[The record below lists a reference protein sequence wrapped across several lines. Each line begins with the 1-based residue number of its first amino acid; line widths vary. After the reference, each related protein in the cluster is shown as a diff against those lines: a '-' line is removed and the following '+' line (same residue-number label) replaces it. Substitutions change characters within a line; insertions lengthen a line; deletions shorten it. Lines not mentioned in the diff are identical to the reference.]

1 MRAWPILAVALSAA
15 LLASCSTETTDPVFD
30 NPLDPGSS
38 LDIPAPEAV
47 SVIVGNNE
55 VRLSWEAPEGETPDR
70 YLVMRRRL
78 DVAVPEEMKEVAR
91 VIEPS
96 YVDHQVRNN
105 RYYAYEIAAGRGTR
119 FGKRSE
125 EIQATPGLFS
135 IALANDAPRTNQRSV
150 QAGLSAPDIVEAVQL
165 AEDAAFTGAAWRPY
179 SPTLTWSLSLG
190 DGEKTVYARYRQSDG
205 TESVTCFDAIVL
217 DTHALISVVSFDGS
231 NIRAPGEVVHFLV
244 DTGESGGEAT
254 IEVPGFFTATPLF
267 DDGTNGDAVAGDGA
281 YERDVTLPGGTV
293 TMGALVRGRFTDAA
307 GNVATALEATRTLT
321 VRKPPTAIVL
331 TEATASVPPDPARVT
346 VRWEQSLDND
356 FASYRVY
363 RSDDAVVDGSD
374 LLVATTS
381 TRGSTE
387 SADSD
392 VAEGKSYF
400 YRVFVRGSSGL
411 ETGSNTLEVTVPNV
425 RPPTAVTLKTPDG
438 VGVTRMALA
447 WSRNEDLDFASYA
460 VYRGEEGG
468 VDDSAELV
476 ATITDQDRTFVDDS
490 GLVEN
495 TEYHYRVYVLD
506 TAGLGARSNEVAERT
521 VNEDPPGVVLSPAT
535 SITSTAATL
544 AWTASDA
551 HDFKAYRLY
560 RADNAA
566 VSTGSTLVGEI
577 LERQGTSFRDVVLD
591 PATRYYYRVFVVD
604 EGPDSK
610 STGSN
615 VVTLQ
620 TAAAN

>member
-1 MRAWPILAVALSAA
+1 MRAWPFLAVALSAA
-15 LLASCSTETTDPVFD
+15 LIASCSTETTDPVFD

-38 LDIPAPEAV
+38 LDIAAPEAV

-70 YLVMRRRL
+70 YLVLRRRL
-78 DVAVPEEMKEVAR
+78 DVAVPEEMKEVAQ
-91 VIEPS
+91 VTEPR
-96 YVDHQVRNN
+96 YTDRQVRNN
-105 RYYAYEIAAGRGTR
+105 RYYAYEIAAGRGDR
-119 FGKRSE
+119 FGKRTE

-135 IALANDAPRTNQRSV
+135 IALANDAPRTNQRNV
-150 QAGLSAPDIVEAVQL
+150 QANLRAPDNAEAVQL
-165 AEDAAFTGAAWRPY
+165 AEDAAFTGAAWR
-179 SPTLTWSLSLG
+179 SFSTTATWSLSLG
-190 DGEKTVYARYRQSDG
+190 DGEKTVYARYRLTDG
-205 TESVTCFDAIVL
+205 TESVICFDDILL
-217 DTHALISVVSFDGS
+217 DTHALIKAVSFDGS
-231 NIRAPGEVVHFLV
+231 NLRAPGDVIHFRV
-244 DTGESGGEAT
+244 ETGEAEGEAT

-267 DDGTNGDAVAGDGA
+267 DDGTNGDPVAGDGA

-293 TMGALVRGRFTDAA
+293 TTGALVRGRFTDAA
-307 GNVATALEATRTLT
+307 GNTATALDATRTLT

-331 TEATASVPPDPARVT
+331 TEAFASVPPDPARVT
-346 VRWEQSLDND
+346 LRWEQSLDND
-356 FASYRVY
+356 FAAYRVY

-381 TRGSTE
+381 NRGGTE

-392 VAEGKSYF
+392 VAEGKTYF
-400 YRVFVRGSSGL
+400 YGVFVRGSSGL
-411 ETGSNTLEVTVPNV
+411 ETGSNTLQIAVPNL
-425 RPPTAVTLKTPDG
+425 RPPSAVTLRSPDG
-438 VGVTRMALA
+438 VGITRLALA

-460 VYRGEEGG
+460 VYRDTEGG

-476 ATITDQDRTFVDDS
+476 ATITDRDRTYVDDS

-495 TEYHYRVYVLD
+495 TQYHYRVYALD
-506 TAGLGARSNEVAERT
+506 TAGLRARSNEVTART
-521 VNEDPPGVVLSPAT
+521 VNEEPPAVLLSPAT
-535 SITSTAATL
+535 SVASTAATL
-544 AWTASDA
+544 SWSASAA

-577 LERQGTSFRDVVLD
+577 LERQGTSFRDVVLE
-591 PATRYYYRVFVVD
+591 PVTRYYYRVFVVD

-620 TAAAN
+620 TTVAN

>member
-15 LLASCSTETTDPVFD
+15 VIASCSTETTDPVFD

-38 LDIPAPEAV
+38 LDIAAPEAV

-55 VRLSWEAPEGETPDR
+55 VRLSWQAPEGETPDR
-70 YLVMRRRL
+70 YLVLRRRL
-78 DVAVPEEMKEVAR
+78 DVAVAEEMKEVAR
-91 VIEPS
+91 VTEPR
-96 YVDHQVRNN
+96 YADLQVRNN
-105 RYYAYEIAAGRGTR
+105 RYYAYEIAAGVGTR
-119 FGKRSE
+119 FGKRTE

-135 IALANDAPRTNQRSV
+135 IALANDAPRTNQRNV
-150 QAGLSAPDIVEAVQL
+150 QAGLSAPATVEAVQL
-165 AEDAAFTGAAWRPY
+165 AENAAFSGAAWRPF
-179 SPTLTWSLSLG
+179 SSILTWSLSLG
-190 DGEKTVYARYRQSDG
+190 DGEKTVYARYRLNDG
-205 TESVTCFDAIVL
+205 TESVTCFDVIAL
-217 DTHALISVVSFDGS
+217 DTHALINAVSFDGS
-231 NIRAPGEVVHFLV
+231 NERAPGDVVHFRV
-244 DTGESGGEAT
+244 ETGEAEGEAT
-254 IEVPGFFTATPLF
+254 IEVPSFITATPLF
-267 DDGTNGDAVAGDGA
+267 DDGTNGDPVAGDGS
-281 YERDVTLPGGTV
+281 YERDITLPGGTV
-293 TMGALVRGRFTDAA
+293 TTGALVRGRFTDAA
-307 GNVATALEATRTLT
+307 GNTATALEATRTLT
-321 VRKPPTAIVL
+321 VRKPPTPIAL

-346 VRWEQSLDND
+346 LRWEQTLDTD
-356 FASYRVY
+356 FAAYRVY
-363 RSDDAVVDGSD
+363 RSDDALVDGSD

-381 TRGSTE
+381 SRGGTE

-392 VAEGKSYF
+392 VAEGRTYF

-411 ETGSNTLEVTVPNV
+411 ETGSNTLQIAVPNV
-425 RPPTAVTLKTPDG
+425 RPPSAVTLKSPDG
-438 VGVTRMALA
+438 IGVTRLALA
-447 WSRNEDLDFASYA
+447 WSGNEDLDFASYS
-460 VYRGEEGG
+460 VYRDIEGG

-476 ATITDQDRTFVDDS
+476 ATITDRDRTYVDDT

-506 TAGLGARSNEVAERT
+506 TAGLRARSNEVSART
-521 VNEDPPGVVLSPAT
+521 VNEDPPAVVLSPAA

-544 AWTASDA
+544 TWTASDA

-577 LERQGTSFRDVVLD
+577 LEPQGTSFRDTVLD

-615 VVTLQ
+615 VVTFE
-620 TAAAN
+620 TSVSN

>member
-1 MRAWPILAVALSAA
+1 MRAWLILAVALSAA
-15 LLASCSTETTDPVFD
+15 VIASCSTETTDPVFD

-38 LDIPAPEAV
+38 VDIAPPEAV

-70 YLVMRRRL
+70 YLVLRRRL

-91 VIEPS
+91 VTEPH
-96 YVDHQVRNN
+96 YTDFQVRNN
-105 RYYAYEIAAGRGTR
+105 RYYGYEIAAGRGTR
-119 FGKRSE
+119 FGRRTE

-135 IALANDAPRTNQRSV
+135 IALANDAPRTNQRNV
-150 QAGLSAPDIVEAVQL
+150 QANLSAPATAEAVQL
-165 AEDAAFTGAAWRPY
+165 AEDAAFIGAAWRGFAA
-179 SPTLTWSLSLG
+179 TVTWTLSLG
-190 DGEKTVYARYRQSDG
+190 DGEKTVYARYRLADG
-205 TESVTCFDAIVL
+205 TESVTSFDEITL
-217 DTHALISVVSFDGS
+217 DTHALIRAVSFDGS
-231 NIRAPGEVVHFLV
+231 NVRAPGDVVHFRV
-244 DTGESGGEAT
+244 ETGEAEGEAT
-254 IEVPGFFTATPLF
+254 IEVPSFFTATPLF
-267 DDGTNGDAVAGDGA
+267 DDGTNGDPVAGDGA

-293 TMGALVRGRFTDAA
+293 TAGALVRGRFTDAA
-307 GNVATALEATRTLT
+307 GNTATALEATRTLT

-331 TEATASVPPDPARVT
+331 TEAIVSVPPDPARVT
-346 VRWEQSLDND
+346 LRWEQSLDSD
-356 FASYRVY
+356 FASYRVF

-374 LLVATTS
+374 LMVATTS
-381 TRGSTE
+381 SRGNTE

-400 YRVFVRGSSGL
+400 YSVFVRGSSGL
-411 ETGSNTLEVTVPNV
+411 ETGSNTLEVAVPNV
-425 RPPTAVTLKTPDG
+425 RPPSAVTLRSPDG
-438 VGVTRMALA
+438 VGVTRLALA

-460 VYRGEEGG
+460 VYRAEEGG

-506 TAGLGARSNEVAERT
+506 TAGLRARSNEVSERT
-521 VNEDPPGVVLSPAT
+521 VNEDPPAVVLSPAT

-544 AWTASDA
+544 TWGASDA

-577 LERQGTSFRDVVLD
+577 LDRQGTSFRDEVLD

-620 TAAAN
+620 TTAAN